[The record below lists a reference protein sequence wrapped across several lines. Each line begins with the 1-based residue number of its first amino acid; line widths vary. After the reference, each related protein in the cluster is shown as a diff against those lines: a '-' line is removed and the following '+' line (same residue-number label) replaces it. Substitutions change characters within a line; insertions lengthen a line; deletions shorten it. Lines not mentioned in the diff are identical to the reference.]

1 MNKRF
6 LEQLKTKAK
15 TFGFSDEEVDNAVAM
30 LSKLNPNLN
39 NDDLSD
45 EEINSSIEAVIPMF
59 KSAQSHSDRVVR
71 NKDNENKK
79 AVEQLNA
86 KIKEL
91 ESKKKQQNEEEH
103 GGDEVS
109 DAILKRLEALEQ
121 QNKSLS
127 ENLLKTQTENLSQQR
142 LSMFKDKLK
151 DADKTW
157 LKSAEKQFSRMTFK
171 DEEDFNTYLED
182 VVKDAQEF
190 AQDRANAGLS
200 SFTKVKGG
208 NGGKEGVREI
218 VSDVMHE
225 RLKAN
230 GVEINQE

>member
-142 LSMFKDKLK
+142 LSMFVPRCLANTSEKCLVSGYCATNWGVISDN
-151 DADKTW
+151 TW
-157 LKSAEKQFSRMTFK
+157 LINSCGRPSGFSFKSR
-171 DEEDFNTYLED
+171 
-182 VVKDAQEF
+182 
-190 AQDRANAGLS
+190 R
-200 SFTKVKGG
+200 
-208 NGGKEGVREI
+208 R
-218 VSDVMHE
+218 
-225 RLKAN
+225 
-230 GVEINQE
+230 